1 MNKII
6 LFIFSVFVLTS
17 CKKEKSNTKQETK
30 VTLEKVSEKKIKT
43 RKRIGDY
50 MSDNKDYNW
59 YAKITDSISEYPR
72 LIFQKEFAIYQFH
85 GQCYY
90 WLFTNHYYTGA
101 DKIEL
106 LWTYKKDC
114 LFEPKSLQSSNGI
127 RKYPKI
133 GDSFCE
139 YTLVNDSVMKV
150 EYKFPEWVKKVNK
163 SERDSIFP
171 QYLYLQR
178 KGSQ

>member
-1 MNKII
+1 MNKVVFFIFL
-6 LFIFSVFVLTS
+6 LFILTS
-17 CKKEKSNTKQETK
+17 CKKEKSNIKREPK
-30 VTLEKVSEKKIKT
+30 VEVKKVPEKKMKI

-50 MSDNKDYNW
+50 MSDNEDHNW
-59 YAKITDSISEYPR
+59 YAKISDSINDYPR
-72 LIFQKEFAIYQFH
+72 LVFQKEFAVYQFH

-114 LFEPKSLQSSNGI
+114 LYEPKSLLSSNGI

-133 GDSFCE
+133 GDAFCE
-139 YTLVNDSVMKV
+139 YTLVNDSVIKV
-150 EYKFPEWVKKVNK
+150 KYNFTEWIKKVNQI
-163 SERDSIFP
+163 ERDSIFP
-171 QYLYLQR
+171 QYLYLEH

>member
-1 MNKII
+1 MNKVIY
-6 LFIFSVFVLTS
+6 FIFLLFVLSS
-17 CKKEKSNTKQETK
+17 CKKENCNTKKEPK
-30 VTLEKVSEKKIKT
+30 VAVEKVAEKKIKT

-50 MSDNKDYNW
+50 MSDNEDYNW
-59 YAKITDSISEYPR
+59 YAKITDSISDYPR
-72 LIFQKEFAIYQFH
+72 LIFQKEFAVYQFH

-90 WLFTNHYYTGA
+90 SLFTNHYYTGT

-127 RKYPKI
+127 KKHPKI
-133 GDSFCE
+133 GDAFCE
-139 YTLVNDSVMKV
+139 YTLVNDSVIKV
-150 EYKFPEWVKKVNK
+150 KYNFPEWVKKVNRN
-163 SERDSIFP
+163 ERDSIFP
-171 QYLYLQR
+171 QYFYLER